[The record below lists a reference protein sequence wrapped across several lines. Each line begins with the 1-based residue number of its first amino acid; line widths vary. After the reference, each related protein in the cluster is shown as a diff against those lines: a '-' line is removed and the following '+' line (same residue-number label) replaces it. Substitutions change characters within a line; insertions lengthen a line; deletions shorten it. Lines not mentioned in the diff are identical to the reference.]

1 MADVIEKT
9 LKSCDFDVKE
19 YDVAEINDEMIT
31 ALHSA
36 DALVFGTPTINR
48 NAVKPVWDIISS
60 IDLVNMKNKPCFVFG
75 SYGWGGEGIQLV
87 HNHLELLKLKP
98 FEKPFGCIFNPSDE
112 KLAELEDY
120 TKKFAETI

>member
-1 MADVIEKT
+1 MADTIAKT
-9 LKSCDFDVKE
+9 LNSCAFDVKE

-87 HNHLELLKLKP
+87 YNHL
-98 FEKPFGCIFNPSDE
+98 D
-112 KLAELEDY
+112 
-120 TKKFAETI
+120 